1 MSVIAAEIL
10 YYYTGTGT
18 QAAPGGSLGGSI
30 TANECGTAI
39 NHLFDNV
46 SPAEATAGDTEYR
59 AISVKNTNATDTLY
73 DAYIWISL
81 ETVSTDS
88 IVAIGYDSTGTQSV
102 VNESTAPTGITFST
116 PLTKATGISLGDMA
130 AGVAKRIWVRRTIT
144 AGAVKLADNGTMITE
159 GGTY

>member
-1 MSVIAAEIL
+1 MSVISDDIK
-10 YYYTGTGT
+10 YYYTGTGS

-46 SPAEATAGDTEYR
+46 SPTEASASDTEYR

-88 IVAIGYDSTGTQSV
+88 TIALAYDSTGTQSIAD
-102 VNESTAPTGITFST
+102 EIGPPSGLSFST

-130 AGVAKRIWVRRTIT
+130 AGIAKRIWLRRTIT
-144 AGAVKLADNGTMITE
+144 AGALKLADNGTMITE

>member
-1 MSVIAAEIL
+1 MSVISDDIK
-10 YYYTGTGT
+10 YYYTGTGS

-30 TANECGTAI
+30 TANECGASL

-46 SPAEATAGDTEYR
+46 SPTEASAGDTEYR

-81 ETVSTDS
+81 ETVSAAST
-88 IVAIGYDSTGTQSV
+88 VAIGYDSTGTQSV
-102 VNESTAPTGITFST
+102 VNESTGPTGITFST

-130 AGVAKRIWVRRTIT
+130 AGVAKRIWVRRIIT